1 MNSLQRLGDRIAG
14 RVLAIPPIA
23 TARLVMQVYG
33 DAGGGL
39 IASGLAYA
47 GLFAILAA
55 ILFAIGVLGYVVRE
69 PERLAAIVQQVAS
82 QVPPLSDLVRTGLER
97 MAESATPFSILGLL
111 GLAWGAS
118 RFYGAL
124 DDAFARIY
132 RDEPA
137 RGFLARAIRGV
148 VLIIVLLIVLIGA
161 VASASVSSF
170 VETFV
175 RQDSSPVAFVVWRGV
190 PAVLGVG
197 IFVAAV
203 AAVLRWV
210 PPRPPSWRAAWLP
223 SVVVAIVLWLFT
235 TLFVLVEARL
245 VGALEVFSGFAF
257 VLATMIWLSTG
268 FQALLIGASWT
279 RVRDEPAHV
288 ESDLSAA
295 SAAAAAEAQVDPGAQ
310 VDPAAQ
316 VGREG

>member
-1 MNSLQRLGDRIAG
+1 MESIRRLGGRLAG
-14 RVLAIPPIA
+14 WVLALPPIA
-23 TARLVMQVYG
+23 TARVVFQVYG

-69 PERLAAIVQQVAS
+69 PDRLTTIVTQVAS
-82 QVPPLSDLVRTGLER
+82 QVPPLSDLVRTGLEK
-97 MAESATPFSILGLL
+97 MAESATPFSIIGLV

-124 DDAFARIY
+124 DDAFARVY

-137 RGFLARAIRGV
+137 RGFLARALRGIILIV
-148 VLIIVLLIVLIGA
+148 VLLVVLGGA

-175 RQDSSPVAFVVWRGV
+175 RADSSPLAFIVWRVLPGI
-190 PAVLGVG
+190 LGVG
-197 IFVAAV
+197 LFLGAV

-210 PPRPPSWRAAWLP
+210 PPRPPSWRALWLP
-223 SVVVAIVLWLFT
+223 AIVVAIVLWAFT
-235 TLFVLVEARL
+235 TLFVLIQARL

-268 FQALLIGASWT
+268 FQALLLGASWT

-288 ESDLSAA
+288 ESDMRAA
-295 SAAAAAEAQVDPGAQ
+295 SVAAAIEKKVEP
-310 VDPAAQ
+310 
-316 VGREG
+316 ET